1 MKSIDADQPGT
12 LTEQIAST
20 RHRIVDRIWRGA
32 GCLAA
37 IELPIIA
44 WRVSDIGWHP
54 QIGVHLAICVI
65 AISIALLRHRLP
77 HALKSIGLVAAPFI
91 VGTAGVVLMGMYG
104 VAYFWVALTV
114 AAVSMLFSGRI
125 GVPVAVLTAAV
136 PIASGWGF
144 VNGHLAPP
152 FDLNAHAVNR
162 SAWLNFLT
170 VTSIVPFV
178 MLLSIR
184 SVKNSIYELLVR
196 VHSQRD
202 QIAEQRDLLDQQRH
216 QLEALATHDSL
227 TGLPTRLLATDR
239 LQMALSNA
247 ERAGHRVGLLFIDL
261 DGFKAVNDAH
271 GHEVG
276 DLVLQEIA
284 LRLKA
289 ALRTGDTVARVGGDE
304 FLVILHCLTD
314 DSDAATA
321 VARTLIVQVSRQIEL
336 AGHRI
341 AAGASIGIA
350 LFPEHG
356 RDMPTLRRLA
366 DAAMYQAK
374 RSGKN
379 RYCVATAEGLTPTEP
394 VALACA

>member
-1 MKSIDADQPGT
+1 MKSIDAKQPGT

-37 IELPIIA
+37 LELPIIA
-44 WRVSDIGWHP
+44 WRVSDVGWHP

-65 AISIALLRHRLP
+65 AISIALFRHRLP
-77 HALKSIGLVAAPFI
+77 HALKASGLVAAPFI
-91 VGTAGVVLMGMYG
+91 VGTAGVVLIGMYG
-104 VAYFWVALTV
+104 VGYFWIALAV
-114 AAVSMLFSGRI
+114 AAVSMLFPVRI
-125 GVPVAVLTAAV
+125 GVPVALLAVAV

-144 VNGHLAPP
+144 ISGHLVPP

-178 MLLSIR
+178 MLLAIR
-184 SVKNSIYELLVR
+184 SVKNSVFELLVR

-216 QLEALATHDSL
+216 QLEALATHDPL
-227 TGLPTRLLATDR
+227 TGLPTRLLAADR

-284 LRLKA
+284 RRLKG

-304 FLVILHCLTD
+304 FLVILHCLID
-314 DSDAATA
+314 DSDAATE
-321 VARTLIVQVSRQIEL
+321 VARTLIVEVSRQIEL
-336 AGHRI
+336 GDHCV

-350 LFPEHG
+350 LFPEHA
-356 RDMPTLRRLA
+356 RDIPMLRRLA

-379 RYCVATAEGLTPTEP
+379 RYCVATAQGLTPTEP
-394 VALACA
+394 VALVPA

>member
-1 MKSIDADQPGT
+1 MKSIDAEQPGT

-44 WRVSDIGWHP
+44 WRISDVGWHP
-54 QIGVHLAICVI
+54 QIGVHLAISLI

-77 HALKSIGLVAAPFI
+77 HALKAAALVAAPFI
-91 VGTAGVVLMGMYG
+91 VGTAGVGLMGMYG
-104 VAYFWVALTV
+104 IGYFWIALTM
-114 AAVSMLFSGRI
+114 AAVSMLFSARI
-125 GVPVAVLTAAV
+125 GVPVALLAAAV

-152 FDLNAHAVNR
+152 FDLNAHAVNT

-178 MLLSIR
+178 MLLAIR
-184 SVKNSIYELLVR
+184 SVKNSVFELLVR

-216 QLEALATHDSL
+216 QLEALATLDPL
-227 TGLPTRLLATDR
+227 TGLPTRLLAADR

-284 LRLKA
+284 RRLKG

-321 VARTLIVQVSRQIEL
+321 VARTLIVEVSRQIEL
-336 AGHRI
+336 AGHCI

-350 LFPEHG
+350 LFPEHA
-356 RDMPTLRRLA
+356 RDIPMLRRLA

-379 RYCVATAEGLTPTEP
+379 RYCVATAEGVTPTEP
-394 VALACA
+394 VALVPA

>member
-1 MKSIDADQPGT
+1 MKSIDAEQPGT

-32 GCLAA
+32 GGLAVL
-37 IELPIIA
+37 ELPIIA
-44 WRVSDIGWHP
+44 WRVSDVGWHP
-54 QIGVHLAICVI
+54 QIGVHLAISLI
-65 AISIALLRHRLP
+65 AISIALLRQRLP
-77 HALKSIGLVAAPFI
+77 HTLKAAGLVAAPFI
-91 VGTAGVVLMGMYG
+91 VGTAGVGLMGMYG
-104 VAYFWVALTV
+104 IGYFWIALTM
-114 AAVSMLFSGRI
+114 AAVSMLFSARI
-125 GVPVAVLTAAV
+125 GVPVALLAAAV

-144 VNGHLAPP
+144 VSGHLAPP

-184 SVKNSIYELLVR
+184 SVKNSIFELLVR

-216 QLEALATHDSL
+216 QQEALATHDPL

-239 LQMALSNA
+239 LQMALDNA

-261 DGFKAVNDAH
+261 DGFKAVNDAY

-276 DLVLQEIA
+276 DLMLQEIA

-314 DSDAATA
+314 DSDAATE
-321 VARTLIVQVSRQIEL
+321 VARALIVEVSREIEL
-336 AGHRI
+336 GGHRV

-350 LFPEHG
+350 LFPEHA
-356 RDMPTLRRLA
+356 RDIPVLRRLA

-379 RYCVATAEGLTPTEP
+379 RYCVATAEGVTPTEP
-394 VALACA
+394 VALVPA